1 MKIEICVGSS
11 CHVRGSYEVV
21 KNVEA
26 FVKDQELDHEIE
38 LKGCFCMGHC
48 TEGVSVKIDGG
59 VLQVSEENVVEL
71 LEEKLRERKN
81 AAD

>member
-21 KNVEA
+21 KNAEA
-26 FVKDQELDHEIE
+26 FVKNQELEQEIE

-48 TEGVSVKIDGG
+48 TEGVSIKIEGS
-59 VLQVSEENVVEL
+59 VFQVSEETVIEC

>member
-26 FVKDQELDHEIE
+26 FVKNQELEQEIE

-48 TEGVSVKIDGG
+48 TEGVSIKIDGS
-59 VLQVSEENVVEL
+59 VFQVSEETVIECM
-71 LEEKLRERKN
+71 EEKLRERKN

>member
-26 FVKDQELDHEIE
+26 FVIAQGLEQDIE

-48 TEGVSVKIDGG
+48 TEGVSMKVDGA
-59 VLQVSEENVVEL
+59 VLQVSEDNVVEL
-71 LEEKLRERKN
+71 LEEKLREK
-81 AAD
+81 

>member
-26 FVKDQELDHEIE
+26 FVKNQELEQEIE
-38 LKGCFCMGHC
+38 LKGCFCILDSRN
-48 TEGVSVKIDGG
+48 T
-59 VLQVSEENVVEL
+59 
-71 LEEKLRERKN
+71 
-81 AAD
+81 

>member
-1 MKIEICVGSS
+1 
-11 CHVRGSYEVV
+11 
-21 KNVEA
+21 
-26 FVKDQELDHEIE
+26 
-38 LKGCFCMGHC
+38 MGHC

>member
-26 FVKDQELDHEIE
+26 FVKNQELEQEIE

-48 TEGVSVKIDGG
+48 TEGVSIKIEGSIF
-59 VLQVSEENVVEL
+59 QVSEETVIEC

>member
-26 FVKDQELDHEIE
+26 FVKNQELEQEIE

-48 TEGVSVKIDGG
+48 TEGVSIKIEGS
-59 VLQVSEENVVEL
+59 VFQVSEETVIEC

>member
-26 FVKDQELDHEIE
+26 FVKDQGLEQDIE

-48 TEGVSVKIDGG
+48 TEGVSMKIDGA
-59 VLQVSEENVVEL
+59 VLQVSEDTVVEL
-71 LEEKLRERKN
+71 LAEKLREK
-81 AAD
+81 

>member
-11 CHVRGSYEVV
+11 CHVRGSYEVI

-26 FVKDQELDHEIE
+26 FVKDHGLEQDIE

-48 TEGVSVKIDGG
+48 TEGVSMKVDGA
-59 VLQVSEENVVEL
+59 VLQVSEDTVVEL
-71 LEEKLRERKN
+71 LSEKLREK
-81 AAD
+81 

>member
-26 FVKDQELDHEIE
+26 FVKDQGFEQDIE

-48 TEGVSVKIDGG
+48 TEGVSMEVDGA
-59 VLQVSEENVVEL
+59 VLQVSEDTVVKL
-71 LEEKLRERKN
+71 LSEKLREK
-81 AAD
+81 

>member
-26 FVKDQELDHEIE
+26 FVKDQGLEQDIE
-38 LKGCFCMGHC
+38 LKGCFCMGRC
-48 TEGVSVKIDGG
+48 TEGVSMKVDGA
-59 VLQVSEENVVEL
+59 VLQVSEDTVVEL
-71 LEEKLRERKN
+71 LSEKLREK
-81 AAD
+81 

>member
-26 FVKDQELDHEIE
+26 FVKDQGLEQDIE

-48 TEGVSVKIDGG
+48 TEGVSMKVDGV
-59 VLQVSEENVVEL
+59 VLQVSEDTVVEL
-71 LEEKLRERKN
+71 LSEKLREK
-81 AAD
+81 

>member
-26 FVKDQELDHEIE
+26 FVIDQGLEQDIE

-48 TEGVSVKIDGG
+48 TEGVSMKVDGA
-59 VLQVSEENVVEL
+59 VLQVSEDNVVEL

>member
-26 FVKDQELDHEIE
+26 FVKNQELEQEIE
-38 LKGCFCMGHC
+38 LKGYFCMGHC
-48 TEGVSVKIDGG
+48 TEGVSIKIEGSIF
-59 VLQVSEENVVEL
+59 QVSEETVIEC